1 MKWSFSV
8 GKVSGIDIR
17 IHLTFF
23 LIVGLGALQ
32 WSGPHGAF
40 GAGFGAVLMLLLFTC
55 VVLHEL
61 GHSLVAQ
68 AFGIPVRE
76 IVLLPLGGV
85 AVLGRNPDKP
95 VHELLI
101 AAAGPAVNVVI
112 AAVLLVVLG
121 PSGVLAGL
129 DGRGTVAGSLPAP
142 SITALLAWL
151 LEANVTLVLF
161 NLIPAFPLDG
171 GRILRAIVAMFT
183 GHARAT
189 RIAATVGQL
198 FAVGF
203 GVLGVVSGNLILV
216 LVAVFIF
223 FGASFEGLHA
233 QAKSVLG
240 SKLVGDAY
248 NKYAITLTPA
258 DRLSRV
264 VDYILTSY
272 QPDFGVVQGG
282 RLLGVITRD
291 DVLRALASNPED
303 AYVATVMNRNVVRV
317 DTAMALPDVQQVM
330 AEQAARIVAV
340 YEGETYLGLVSR
352 EDIAEALTV
361 CTFVQRQRR
370 LLEATA

>member
-1 MKWSFSV
+1 MKWSFSL

-32 WSGPHGAF
+32 WSGPHGSS
-40 GAGFGAVLMLLLFTC
+40 GAAFGAVLMLLLFTC

-85 AVLGRNPDKP
+85 AILGRNPEKP
-95 VHELLI
+95 IHELLI
-101 AAAGPAVNVVI
+101 AAAGPAVNVAI
-112 AAVLLVVLG
+112 AAVLLAGLG
-121 PSGVLAGL
+121 PSAVLASL
-129 DGRGTVAGSLPAP
+129 DGRGTVAGSLPDP
-142 SITALLAWL
+142 SLATLLVWL

-161 NLIPAFPLDG
+161 NLIPAVPLDG
-171 GRILRAIVAMFT
+171 GRILRAVVAMFT

-189 RIAATVGQL
+189 RIAATIGQV

-203 GVLGVVSGNLILV
+203 GVLGAVAGNFILV

-223 FGASFEGLHA
+223 FGAGFEGLHA

-240 SKLVGDAY
+240 TKLVGDAY
-248 NKYAITLTPA
+248 NKHAITLAPS

-272 QPDFGVVQGG
+272 QPDFAVVHGG
-282 RLLGVITRD
+282 RLSGVITRD
-291 DVLRALASNPED
+291 DVLKALASDPED
-303 AYVATVMNRNVVRV
+303 GYVATTMKRDVVRV
-317 DTAMALPDVQQVM
+317 DASTALPEVQQIM
-330 AEQAARIVAV
+330 GERATRIVAV
-340 YEGETYLGLVSR
+340 YSGDTYLGLVSR

-370 LLEATA
+370 MREATP